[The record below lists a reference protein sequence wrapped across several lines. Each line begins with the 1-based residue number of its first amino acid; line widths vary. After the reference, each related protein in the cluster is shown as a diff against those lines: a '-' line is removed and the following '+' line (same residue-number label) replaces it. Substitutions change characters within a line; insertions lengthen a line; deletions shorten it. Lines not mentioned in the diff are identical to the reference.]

1 MLYSKIKG
9 IVAVFVICL
18 AFTLIAGNLPYFAV
32 DKSVATGEIRYIID
46 AGHGVPDG
54 GAVGVDGTTE
64 QELNLAVALK
74 LSEQLDQNA
83 ITHILTRTD
92 ENSIYTDGQTI
103 HAKKVSDI
111 KKRIEIANENK
122 SAPFLSIHMNSYPS
136 NSVHG
141 IQVFYNDSNAD
152 AKLLAEAL
160 QDAVNTAL
168 QPDNTKTVK
177 TISKNVYLFSHIQNP
192 AVLVECGFVSNSEEL
207 NKLKTVEYQELL
219 AKTITGVLKGQG

>member
-9 IVAVFVICL
+9 IVAVFVICF
-18 AFTLIAGNLPYFAV
+18 AFTLIAGNLPYFAIE
-32 DKSVATGEIRYIID
+32 KSAAAGEIRYIID
-46 AGHGVPDG
+46 AGHGIPDG

-74 LSEQLDQNA
+74 LSEQLDQNT
-83 ITHILTRTD
+83 IPHILTRAD
-92 ENSIYTDGQTI
+92 ENSIYTDGETI

-122 SAPFLSIHMNSYPS
+122 NALFLSIHMNSYPS
-136 NSVHG
+136 GSVHG
-141 IQVFYNDSNAD
+141 IQVFYNDGNTE
-152 AKLLAEAL
+152 AKLLAGAL

-168 QPDNTKTVK
+168 QPDNIKTVK

-192 AVLVECGFVSNSEEL
+192 TVLIECGFVSNSEEL
-207 NKLKTVEYQELL
+207 NKLKTVEYRELL
-219 AKTITGVLKGQG
+219 AKTIAEVLKGQG